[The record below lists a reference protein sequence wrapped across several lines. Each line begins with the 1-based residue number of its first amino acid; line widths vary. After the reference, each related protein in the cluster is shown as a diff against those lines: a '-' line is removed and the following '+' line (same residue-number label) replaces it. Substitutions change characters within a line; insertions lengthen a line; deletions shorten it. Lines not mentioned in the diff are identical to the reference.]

1 MTAPGRPALPVV
13 LDALQ
18 ELPHQVLLE
27 RLDHLGLPDVE
38 AQLSDLLHLLRGLNR
53 QGAVGEL
60 GVAEL
65 LFLDVL
71 SVEVEIE
78 LVKVVNTT
86 TELFPTVVVTTQQVL
101 LSGLPHFGQFL
112 TGNLSFTG
120 KI

>member
-1 MTAPGRPALPVV
+1 MTATRRPALPVV

-18 ELPHQVLLE
+18 QLPHQVLLQ
-27 RLDHLGLPDVE
+27 RLNHLGLPDVE
-38 AQLSDLLHLLRGLNR
+38 AQLADLLHLLRRLNR

-78 LVKVVNTT
+78 LVKIVNTT
-86 TELFPTVVVTTQQVL
+86 AELFPTVVVTTQQVL
-101 LSGLPHFGQFL
+101 LSGLPHFSQLL
-112 TGNLSFTG
+112 TGN
-120 KI
+120 